1 MSLSSTDQE
10 GVTIND
16 GIAFVTILNNFVDL
30 SGEQLCVRIHACLHV
45 KTNHILCHFT
55 SLIV

>member
-45 KTNHILCHFT
+45 KTNHTMST